1 MVGAVVTGGFVLL
14 GAVVTGVFAAVV
26 VVVLEAE
33 GAVVVLEGTVEEA
46 EDVLDVLGEVVEAP
60 DAELSAGL
68 SEQPAAVRASSAAES
83 IPEIR
88 RRIAVV
94 FKLFILSFG
103 LVPGMK
109 KGTGATSH
117 LTG

>member
-1 MVGAVVTGGFVLL
+1 MTGGFVLL

-26 VVVLEAE
+26 VVVSEAE
-33 GAVVVLEGTVEEA
+33 GAVVVVEGAVEEV
-46 EDVLDVLGEVVEAP
+46 EDVLDVLDVLGKVVEAP

-68 SEQPAAVRASSAAES
+68 SEHPAAVRASSAAES
-83 IPEIR
+83 VPDSR